1 MEKTKEYEELKT
13 ALQADMKAATD
24 AAIKE
29 ATEKAIDEHEKARKA
44 AEKGPATFTSSA
56 GAKPVTTDS
65 ADFGKAWKSG
75 QLFKAL
81 WAKEHGRTDIDT
93 SILKAMG
100 ESAGATGG
108 FMLYDQFLPE
118 VQKLIIE
125 DQIVRKYAR
134 TIPMA
139 METILIPRIV
149 DTSHASTIHGGVYGT
164 YTAEAGD
171 ISSTEGDPAFGQVRL
186 IAKKFD
192 NLIKVSNELLMD
204 SPISVVP
211 LIEQLMR
218 EGLGFFEDADFFN
231 GTGANRPVGVLAAA
245 NPALVSTTRTTTGH
259 LVYDDAV
266 NIWSRMFPSSQKRA
280 IWVTSPATFADLAK
294 FAVVVGVGG
303 SAVWVSNVAG
313 QTAMDAPPMT
323 LFGRPVLV
331 SEKVPTLGT
340 KGDLGLYD
348 FSYYLVGDRMQLTLT
363 TSDQRYFETDQTAFK
378 AVERLDGQPWLSSA
392 LTPYNGGATLSAF
405 VTVAT

>member
-24 AAIKE
+24 AAVKE
-29 ATEKAIDEHEKARKA
+29 ATDKAIDEHEKARKA
-44 AEKGPATFTSSA
+44 AEKSPPTFTSNA
-56 GAKPVTTDS
+56 GVKASDS
-65 ADFGKAWKSG
+65 GSPDFTKAWRSG
-75 QLFKAL
+75 KLLQAI
-81 WAKEHGRTDIDT
+81 WAKEHGRSDIDT

-100 ESAGATGG
+100 ESAGSTGG

-139 METILIPRIV
+139 METILVPRIV
-149 DTSHASTIHGGVYGT
+149 DTSHASTIHGGVNGT
-164 YTAEAGD
+164 FTAEAGD
-171 ISSTEGDPAFGQVRL
+171 MSSTGGDPTFGQVRL
-186 IAKKFD
+186 IAKKID

-211 LIEQLMR
+211 LVETLMR
-218 EGLGFFEDADFFN
+218 EGLGFFEDAAFFN
-231 GTGANRPVGVLAAA
+231 GPGAGAPLGVLKS
-245 NPALVSTTRTTTGH
+245 PALVSATRTTAGH
-259 LVYDDAV
+259 IVYDDAV

-280 IWVTSPATFADLAK
+280 VWVISPAAFADLAK

-313 QTAMDAPPMT
+313 STAAEAPPMM
-323 LFGRPVLV
+323 LFGRPVLT

-340 KGDLGLYD
+340 AGDIGLYD

-378 AVERLDGQPWLSSA
+378 AVERLDGQPWISGA

-405 VTVAT
+405 VTLT

>member
-29 ATEKAIDEHEKARKA
+29 ATDKAIDEHEKARKA
-44 AEKGPATFTSSA
+44 AEKSPPTFTSNA
-56 GAKPVTTDS
+56 GVKTSDS
-65 ADFGKAWKSG
+65 GSPDFTKAWRSG
-75 QLFKAL
+75 KLLQAI
-81 WAKEHGRTDIDT
+81 WAKEHGRSDIDT

-100 ESAGATGG
+100 ESAGSTGG

-139 METILIPRIV
+139 METILVPRIV
-149 DTSHASTIHGGVYGT
+149 DTSHASTIHGGVNGT
-164 YTAEAGD
+164 FTAEAGD
-171 ISSTEGDPAFGQVRL
+171 ISSTGGDPTFGQVRL

-211 LIEQLMR
+211 LVETLMR
-218 EGLGFFEDADFFN
+218 EGLGFFEDAAFFN
-231 GTGANRPVGVLAAA
+231 GTGAGSPIGVLKS
-245 NPALVSTTRTTTGH
+245 PALVSATRTTAGH
-259 LVYDDAV
+259 IVYDDAV
-266 NIWSRMFPSSQKRA
+266 NIWSRMFPSSHKRA
-280 IWVTSPATFADLAK
+280 VWVISPAAFADLAK

-313 QTAMDAPPMT
+313 STAAEAPPMM
-323 LFGRPVLV
+323 LFGRPVLT

-340 KGDLGLYD
+340 AGDIGLYD

-378 AVERLDGQPWLSSA
+378 AVERLDGQPWISGA

-405 VTVAT
+405 VTLT

>member
-29 ATEKAIDEHEKARKA
+29 ATDKAIDEHEKARKA
-44 AEKGPATFTSSA
+44 AEKSPSTFTSNA
-56 GAKPVTTDS
+56 GVKTSDS
-65 ADFGKAWKSG
+65 GSPDFAKAWRSG
-75 QLFKAL
+75 KLLQAI
-81 WAKEHGRTDIDT
+81 WAKEHGRSDIDT

-100 ESAGATGG
+100 ESAGSTGG

-139 METILIPRIV
+139 METILVPRIV
-149 DTSHASTIHGGVYGT
+149 DTSHASTIHGGVNGT
-164 YTAEAGD
+164 FTAEAGD
-171 ISSTEGDPAFGQVRL
+171 ISSTGGDPTFGQVRL

-211 LIEQLMR
+211 LVETLMR
-218 EGLGFFEDADFFN
+218 EGLGFFEDAAFFN
-231 GTGANRPVGVLAAA
+231 GTGAGAPLGVLKS
-245 NPALVSTTRTTTGH
+245 PALVSATRTTAGH
-259 LVYDDAV
+259 IVYDDAV

-280 IWVTSPATFADLAK
+280 VWVISPAAFADLAK

-313 QTAMDAPPMT
+313 STAAEAPPMM
-323 LFGRPVLV
+323 LFGRPVLT

-340 KGDLGLYD
+340 AGDIGLYD

-378 AVERLDGQPWLSSA
+378 AVERLDGQPWISGA

-405 VTVAT
+405 VTLT